1 MKKNILIIGY
11 GDLGKRLTDILDRNL
26 YNFFHVS
33 RNNKYNSD
41 DFIEW
46 DWSSKKEF
54 EKNFKQIDVVIFFPQ
69 TFFE

>member
-1 MKKNILIIGY
+1 MDHIP
-11 GDLGKRLTDILDRNL
+11 
-26 YNFFHVS
+26 FFHVS

-54 EKNFKQIDVVIFFPQ
+54 ESLD
-69 TFFE
+69 TAR